1 MILFSL
7 KLIFIFSQ
15 KTDYVTSNHLKGII
29 NILEE
34 RENFMETILNAL
46 NPSQREAVEHIDG
59 AMLILAGAGSGKT
72 KTLTTRLAYLVGEVG
87 IDPAN
92 TLTLTFTNKAASEM
106 RERALK
112 LMPSRVSYPPL
123 LCTFH
128 KFGLLFLKFH
138 IEKLGRS
145 NGFVIIDSDD
155 KKRLIRAI
163 AKEKK
168 IDLNLAFIA
177 SEISKYKNSILS
189 PELVLEKAELP
200 DYKKIASIYVD
211 YQKNIEENNLVD
223 FDDLLMLTYKI
234 LSENDDLRKETSN
247 RYKYIMVDEYQDTN
261 ELQFQLLELLSS
273 EHNNLCVVGDDDQSI
288 YGWRGANIRNILEFS
303 NNFETC
309 KTVKL
314 ETNYRSTEP
323 ILKAANTLIEHN
335 STRLGKKLTSHKG
348 AGDDVKLLHSLD
360 ESMEAKAIAHA
371 IQKLLDE
378 GTDPDEIAVLYRINA
393 LSRSLEEGFSK
404 AGLGFKLIGGM
415 RFYER
420 AEIKDLI
427 SYLRVLS
434 NPHDDFSLVRII
446 NKPKRG
452 IGKASIEKLQKAAFD
467 TKDSLYGYVQKMTLG
482 EVDTIVSKKVS
493 TSLAQLV
500 QDIAFLQ
507 EALQSE
513 LGNFITLFE
522 ERIKLKDHYAGM
534 VDGMDRILNI
544 DEFYGYFRDAIIKNP
559 DLTLDEFLN
568 DISLQ
573 SDQDQIEENAIT
585 IMSIHAAKGLEFE
598 HLFVIGLEE
607 EFFPLLG
614 EGCNMEEERRLG
626 YVAITRA
633 KSDLTLC
640 YVDSR
645 FYKGR
650 RKMIDKSRFLG
661 EAGLIQDTSLKIT
674 KQADFKKGDL
684 VKHKIFGIGRVQ
696 AANKSGKEYKL
707 LINFGGN
714 KKEILSSFVQS
725 I

>member
-1 MILFSL
+1 
-7 KLIFIFSQ
+7 
-15 KTDYVTSNHLKGII
+15 
-29 NILEE
+29 
-34 RENFMETILNAL
+34 METILNAL

-59 AMLILAGAGSGKT
+59 PMLILAGAGSGKT

-92 TLTLTFTNKAASEM
+92 TLTLTFTNKAAAEM

-112 LMPSRVSYPPL
+112 LMPAKVSYPPL

-145 NGFVIIDSDD
+145 NAFVIIDSDD
-155 KKRLIRAI
+155 KKRLLRSI
-163 AKEKK
+163 AKELK
-168 IDLNLAFIA
+168 IDLNISFIA
-177 SEISKYKNSILS
+177 SEISKYKNSLLS

-200 DYKKIASIYVD
+200 DYKQIANIYVK
-211 YQKNIEENNLVD
+211 YQANIEENNLVD
-223 FDDLLMLTYKI
+223 FDDLLMLTHKI
-234 LSENDDLRKETSN
+234 LSENDALRKETSQ
-247 RYKYIMVDEYQDTN
+247 RYQYIMVDEYQDTN

-288 YGWRGANIRNILEFS
+288 YGWRGANIRNILEFA

-335 STRLGKKLTSHKG
+335 STRLGKKLTSQKG
-348 AGDDVKLLHSLD
+348 AGQEVKLLHSLD
-360 ESMEAKAIAHA
+360 ESMEAKAIAHDVL
-371 IQKLLDE
+371 KLLDE
-378 GTDPDEIAVLYRINA
+378 GADPDEIAVLYRINA
-393 LSRSLEEGFSK
+393 LSRSLEEGFTK
-404 AGLGFKLIGGM
+404 AGVGFKLIGGM

-434 NPHDDFSLVRII
+434 NPHDDFSLIRII

-467 TKDSLYGYVQKMTLG
+467 AHMSLYQYIEKSGQG
-482 EVDTIVSKKVS
+482 ELPSVISKKVA
-493 TSLAQLV
+493 TALEKLV
-500 QDIAFLQ
+500 EDITLLQD
-507 EALQSE
+507 ALENE

-534 VDGMDRILNI
+534 VDGFDRILNI
-544 DEFYGYFRDAIIKNP
+544 DEFYGYFRDAVVKNP

-573 SDQDQIEENAIT
+573 SDQDQVEEDTIT

-614 EGCNMEEERRLG
+614 EGSNMEEERRLG

-674 KQADFKKGDL
+674 KSSAFKKGDL

>member
-1 MILFSL
+1 MEQ
-7 KLIFIFSQ
+7 IFES
-15 KTDYVTSNHLKGII
+15 
-29 NILEE
+29 
-34 RENFMETILNAL
+34 L

-72 KTLTTRLAYLVGEVG
+72 KTLTARLAYLVGEVG

-92 TLTLTFTNKAASEM
+92 TLTLTFTNKAAAEM

-112 LMPSRVSYPPL
+112 LMPTKVSYPPL

-145 NGFVIIDSDD
+145 NTFVIIDSDD
-155 KKRLIRAI
+155 KKRLLRSI
-163 AKEKK
+163 AKELK
-168 IDLNLAFIA
+168 IDLNLSFIA
-177 SEISKYKNSILS
+177 SEISKYKNSLLT
-189 PELVLEKAELP
+189 PEVVIQKAELS
-200 DYKKIASIYVD
+200 DYKQVAKIYEQ
-211 YQKNIEENNLVD
+211 YQANIEENNLVD

-234 LSENDDLRKETSN
+234 LDENEALRKETSN

-261 ELQFQLLELLSS
+261 ELQYRLLEHLCS
-273 EHNNLCVVGDDDQSI
+273 EHENICVVGDDDQSI
-288 YGWRGANIRNILEFS
+288 YGWRGANIRNILEFAD
-303 NNFETC
+303 NFKET

-348 AGDDVKLLHSLD
+348 KGQEVKLLHSLD
-360 ESMEAKAIAHA
+360 ESMEAKAIAHE
-371 IQKLLDE
+371 IHELLDS
-378 GTDPDEIAVLYRINA
+378 GVDPDEIAVLYRINA

-404 AGLGFKLIGGM
+404 EGLSFKLIGGM

-420 AEIKDLI
+420 AEIKDII
-427 SYLRVLS
+427 SYFRVLA
-434 NPHDDFSLVRII
+434 NLHDDFSLMRII

-452 IGKASIEKLQKAAFD
+452 IGKASIEKLRKAAFE
-467 TKDSLYGYVQKMTLG
+467 TQMSLFSYIEESLAGRQ
-482 EVDTIVSKKVS
+482 EIVISKKVA
-493 TSLAQLV
+493 TALTKLLE
-500 QDIAFLQ
+500 DITVLQ
-507 EALQSE
+507 EEAKST
-513 LGNFITLFE
+513 LGNFITLFD

-534 VDGMDRILNI
+534 MDGFDRIMNI
-544 DEFYGYFRDAIIKNP
+544 DEFYGYFRDAVIKNP

-573 SDQDQIEENAIT
+573 SDQDQIEDDAIT

-598 HLFVIGLEE
+598 HLYVIGLEE

-661 EAGLIQDTSLKIT
+661 EAGLIQDASLKIT
-674 KQADFKKGDL
+674 KASTFKKGDL

>member
-1 MILFSL
+1 
-7 KLIFIFSQ
+7 
-15 KTDYVTSNHLKGII
+15 
-29 NILEE
+29 
-34 RENFMETILNAL
+34 METILNAL
-46 NPSQREAVEHIDG
+46 NSSQQEAVEHIDG
-59 AMLILAGAGSGKT
+59 PMLILAGAGSGKT
-72 KTLTTRLAYLVGEVG
+72 KTLTSRLAYLVGVVG

-92 TLTLTFTNKAASEM
+92 TLTLTFTNKAAAEM

-145 NGFVIIDSDD
+145 NSFVIIDSDD
-155 KKRLIRAI
+155 KKRLIRSI
-163 AKEKK
+163 AKEQKT
-168 IDLNLAFIA
+168 DLNISFIA

-189 PELVLEKAELP
+189 PEVVLEKAELP
-200 DYKKIASIYVD
+200 DYKKVANIYVE

-234 LSENDDLRKETSN
+234 LLEHDDLRKETSN
-247 RYKYIMVDEYQDTN
+247 RYQYIMVDEYQDTN
-261 ELQFQLLELLSS
+261 ELQFQLLELLAS

-303 NNFETC
+303 NNFQNC

-323 ILKAANTLIEHN
+323 ILKAANMLIEHN

-348 AGDDVKLLHSLD
+348 AGEEVKLLHSLD
-360 ESMEAKAIAHA
+360 ESMEAKAIAHE
-371 IQKLLDE
+371 IQKLLDK

-404 AGLGFKLIGGM
+404 AGLAFKLIGGM

-434 NPHDDFSLVRII
+434 NPHDDFSLIRII

-452 IGKASIEKLQKAAFD
+452 IGKASIEKLTKAAYEHK
-467 TKDSLYGYVQKMTLG
+467 TSLYGFIEKMLRG
-482 EVDTIVSKKVS
+482 DAQTIVSKKVS
-493 TSLAQLV
+493 TSLDTLV
-500 QDIAFLQ
+500 KDIHLLQ
-507 EALQSE
+507 EAIENE

-522 ERIKLKDHYAGM
+522 EHIKLKEHYAGM
-534 VDGMDRILNI
+534 VDGMERILNI
-544 DEFYGYFRDAIIKNP
+544 DEFYGYFRDAVTKNP
-559 DLTLDEFLN
+559 DLNLDEFLN

-674 KQADFKKGDL
+674 KQAAFKKGDL

>member
-1 MILFSL
+1 LD
-7 KLIFIFSQ
+7 
-15 KTDYVTSNHLKGII
+15 T
-29 NILEE
+29 
-34 RENFMETILNAL
+34 L
-46 NPSQREAVEHIDG
+46 NPAQREAVEHIDG
-59 AMLILAGAGSGKT
+59 PMLMLAGAGSGKT

-92 TLTLTFTNKAASEM
+92 TLTLTFTNKAAAQM

-112 LMPSRVSYPPL
+112 LMPSKVSYPPL

-145 NGFVIIDSDD
+145 NAFVIIDSDD
-155 KKRLIRAI
+155 KKRLLRNIS
-163 AKEKK
+163 KELK
-168 IDLNLAFIA
+168 IDLNISFIA

-189 PELVLEKAELP
+189 PEVVAQKAELP
-200 DYKKIASIYVD
+200 DYKKVAAIYSK
-211 YQKNIEENNLVD
+211 YQANIEENNLVD

-234 LSENDDLRKETSN
+234 LEENKDLRKETSQ

-261 ELQFQLLELLSS
+261 ELQFQLLKLLSS

-288 YGWRGANIRNILEFS
+288 YGWRGANIRNILEFAD
-303 NNFETC
+303 NFDVC

-314 ETNYRSTEP
+314 ETNYRSTQP
-323 ILKAANTLIEHN
+323 ILEAANTLIEHN
-335 STRLGKKLTSHKG
+335 RTRLGKKLTSHKG
-348 AGDDVKLLHSLD
+348 KGEKVKLLHSLD
-360 ESMEAKAIAHA
+360 ESMEAKAIAKEV
-371 IQKLLDE
+371 QKLLDS

-404 AGLGFKLIGGM
+404 EGVGFKLIGGM

-420 AEIKDLI
+420 AEIKDII
-427 SYLRVLS
+427 SYLRALA
-434 NPHDDFSLVRII
+434 NPNDDFSLVRII

-452 IGKASIEKLQKAAFD
+452 IGKASIDKLRKAAFD
-467 TKDSLYGYVQKMTLG
+467 AKTSMYEYIERSLKG
-482 EVDTIVSKKVS
+482 ELEVVISKKVAS
-493 TSLAQLV
+493 SLTKLLEDVALL
-500 QDIAFLQ
+500 QDEIQ
-507 EALQSE
+507 YRM
-513 LGNFITLFE
+513 GNFITLFE
-522 ERIKLKDHYAGM
+522 ESIKLKDHYAGM
-534 VDGMDRILNI
+534 VDGYDRILNI
-544 DEFYGYFRDAIIKNP
+544 DEFYGYFRDAVMKNP
-559 DLTLDEFLN
+559 DLSLDEFLN

-573 SDQDQIEENAIT
+573 SDQDQLEENTIT
-585 IMSIHAAKGLEFE
+585 IMSIHASKGLEFE

-614 EGCNMEEERRLG
+614 EGTNMEEERRLG

-661 EAGLIQDTSLKIT
+661 EAGLIQDTSLKIS
-674 KQADFKKGDL
+674 KSSEFKKGDL

>member
-1 MILFSL
+1 
-7 KLIFIFSQ
+7 
-15 KTDYVTSNHLKGII
+15 
-29 NILEE
+29 
-34 RENFMETILNAL
+34 MEQILNEL

-72 KTLTTRLAYLVGEVG
+72 KTLTARLAYLVGEVG

-106 RERALK
+106 RVRALK
-112 LMPSRVSYPPL
+112 LMPNKVSYPPL

-145 NGFVIIDSDD
+145 NSFVIIDSDD
-155 KKRLIRAI
+155 KKRLLRSI
-163 AKEKK
+163 AKELK
-168 IDLNLAFIA
+168 IDLNISFIA
-177 SEISKYKNSILS
+177 SEISKYKNSLLT
-189 PELVLEKAELP
+189 PEVVIQKAELA
-200 DYKKIASIYVD
+200 DYKKVAKIYAL
-211 YQKNIEENNLVD
+211 YQANIEENNLVD
-223 FDDLLMLTYKI
+223 FDDLLMLTYQI
-234 LSENDDLRKETSN
+234 LDEHPELRKETSN

-261 ELQFQLLELLSS
+261 ELQFRLLEHLCS
-273 EHNNLCVVGDDDQSI
+273 EHGNLCVVGDDDQSI
-288 YGWRGANIRNILEFS
+288 YGWRGANIRNILEFAD
-303 NNFETC
+303 NFKNT

-314 ETNYRSTEP
+314 ETNYRSTNP

-348 AGDDVKLLHSLD
+348 AGEDVKLLHSLD
-360 ESMEAKAIAHA
+360 ESMEAKAIAHQ
-371 IQKLLDE
+371 IHKLIDK
-378 GTDPDEIAVLYRINA
+378 GADHDEIAVLYRINA
-393 LSRSLEEGFSK
+393 LSRSLEEGFTK
-404 AGLGFKLIGGM
+404 DGLGFKLIGGM

-420 AEIKDLI
+420 AEIKDII
-427 SYLRVLS
+427 SYFRVLA
-434 NPHDDFSLVRII
+434 NPHDDFSLLRII

-452 IGKASIEKLQKAAFD
+452 IGKASIGKLQKAAFD
-467 TKDSLYGYVQKMTLG
+467 TQLSLYGYIEQSTNGKLP
-482 EVDTIVSKKVS
+482 IVISKKVAAAL
-493 TSLAQLV
+493 TKLV
-500 QDIAFLQ
+500 EDIKVLQ
-507 EALQSE
+507 EEAQTT

-522 ERIKLKDHYAGM
+522 ERIKLKDHYAAM
-534 VDGMDRILNI
+534 VDGFDRILNI
-544 DEFYGYFRDAIIKNP
+544 DEFYGYFRDAVIKNP

-573 SDQDQIEENAIT
+573 SDQDQIEEDAIT

-674 KQADFKKGDL
+674 KSSAFKKGDL

>member
-1 MILFSL
+1 
-7 KLIFIFSQ
+7 
-15 KTDYVTSNHLKGII
+15 
-29 NILEE
+29 
-34 RENFMETILNAL
+34 MEHILNEL

-59 AMLILAGAGSGKT
+59 TMLILAGAGSGKT

-106 RERALK
+106 RERATK
-112 LMPSRVSYPPL
+112 IIPSRSSYPPL

-138 IEKLGRS
+138 IEKLGRK
-145 NGFVIIDSDD
+145 NTFVIIDSDD
-155 KKRLIRAI
+155 KKRLLRSI
-163 AKEKK
+163 AKELS
-168 IDLNLAFIA
+168 IDLNIAFIA
-177 SEISKYKNSILS
+177 SEISKYKNSLLT
-189 PELVLEKAELP
+189 PEVVVEKAELS
-200 DYKKIASIYVD
+200 DYKKIAKIYTL
-211 YQKNIEENNLVD
+211 YQRNIEENNLVD

-234 LSENDDLRKETSN
+234 LEDDSVLRKEISN
-247 RYKYIMVDEYQDTN
+247 KYQYIMVDEYQDTN
-261 ELQFQLLELLSS
+261 ELQFRLLEHLSC
-273 EHNNLCVVGDDDQSI
+273 EHGNLCVVGDDDQSI

-303 NNFETC
+303 TYFKNT

-348 AGDDVKLLHSLD
+348 SGEEVKLLHSLD
-360 ESMEAKAIAHA
+360 ESMEARAIASI
-371 IQKLLDE
+371 IQKLLE
-378 GTDPDEIAVLYRINA
+378 KGTDPDEIAVLYRINA
-393 LSRSLEEGFSK
+393 LSRSLEEGFTK
-404 AGLGFKLIGGM
+404 EGLGFKLIGGM

-420 AEIKDLI
+420 AEIKDII
-427 SYLRVLS
+427 SYFRVIS
-434 NPHDDFSLVRII
+434 NPHDDFSLLRII

-452 IGKASIEKLQKAAFD
+452 IGKASLIKLQNAAYDAQLSLYSYIEK
-467 TKDSLYGYVQKMTLG
+467 SINGTLPM
-482 EVDTIVSKKVS
+482 IMSKKIA
-493 TSLAQLV
+493 TSLRNFIQSV
-500 QDIAFLQ
+500 QILQ
-507 EALQSE
+507 DETQNS

-522 ERIKLKDHYAGM
+522 EHIKLKDLYASM

-544 DEFYGYFRDAIIKNP
+544 DEFYGYFRDAVIKNP

-585 IMSIHAAKGLEFE
+585 IMSVHAAKGLEFE
-598 HLFVIGLEE
+598 HLFIIGLEE

-661 EAGLIQDTSLKIT
+661 ESGLIQDTSLKIT
-674 KQADFKKGDL
+674 KSSNFKKGDL

-696 AANKSGKEYKL
+696 AANKSGHEYKL

-714 KKEILSSFVQS
+714 KKEILSSFVQK

>member
-1 MILFSL
+1 
-7 KLIFIFSQ
+7 
-15 KTDYVTSNHLKGII
+15 
-29 NILEE
+29 
-34 RENFMETILNAL
+34 MEAILNTL
-46 NPSQREAVEHIDG
+46 NPAQREAVEHIDG

-72 KTLTTRLAYLVGEVG
+72 KTLTTRLAYLIGEVG
-87 IDPAN
+87 IDPAS
-92 TLTLTFTNKAASEM
+92 TLTLTFTNKAAAEM

-112 LMPSRVSYPPL
+112 LMPNRVSYPPL

-145 NGFVIIDSDD
+145 NNFVIIDSDD
-155 KKRLIRAI
+155 KKRLLRSI
-163 AKEKK
+163 AKELKV
-168 IDLNLAFIA
+168 DLNLSFIA
-177 SEISKYKNSILS
+177 SEISKYKNTLLT
-189 PELVLEKAELP
+189 PEVVIQKAELP
-200 DYKKIASIYVD
+200 DYKKVARIYEA
-211 YQKNIEENNLVD
+211 YQSNIVENNLVD
-223 FDDLLMLTYKI
+223 FDDLLMLTYQI
-234 LSENDDLRKETSN
+234 LESNDDLRRETSE

-261 ELQFQLLELLSS
+261 ELQYRLLELLAS
-273 EHNNLCVVGDDDQSI
+273 EHENLCVVGDDDQSI
-288 YGWRGANIRNILEFS
+288 YGWRGANIRNILEFADS
-303 NNFETC
+303 FKNC

-323 ILKAANTLIEHN
+323 ILKAANALIEHN
-335 STRLGKKLTSHKG
+335 STRLGKTLTSHKG
-348 AGDDVKLLHSLD
+348 EGPDVKLLHSLD
-360 ESMEAKAIAHA
+360 ESMEAKAIAHQIHDLIDQGA
-371 IQKLLDE
+371 
-378 GTDPDEIAVLYRINA
+378 DPDEIAVLYRINA

-404 AGLGFKLIGGM
+404 EGLNFKLIGGM

-420 AEIKDLI
+420 AEIKDII
-427 SYLRVLS
+427 SYFRVFA
-434 NPHDDFSLVRII
+434 NPTDDFSLLRII

-467 TKDSLYGYVQKMTLG
+467 AQLPLFVYIKESLEGRQPLV
-482 EVDTIVSKKVS
+482 ISKKVAGA
-493 TSLAQLV
+493 LAKLV
-500 QDIAFLQ
+500 EDIEILRV
-507 EALQSE
+507 EMEENLE
-513 LGNFITLFE
+513 NFITLFE

-534 VDGMDRILNI
+534 VDGFDRILNI
-544 DEFYGYFRDAIIKNP
+544 DEFYGYFRDAVSKNP

-573 SDQDQIEENAIT
+573 SDQDQIEENAVT

-598 HLFVIGLEE
+598 HLFVIGMEE

-650 RKMIDKSRFLG
+650 RKMLDKSRFLG
-661 EAGLIQDTSLKIT
+661 EAGLIQDASLKIT
-674 KQADFKKGDL
+674 KQAAFKKGDL

-714 KKEILSSFVQS
+714 KKEILSSFVQAV
-725 I
+725 

>member
-1 MILFSL
+1 MEQ
-7 KLIFIFSQ
+7 IFDS
-15 KTDYVTSNHLKGII
+15 
-29 NILEE
+29 
-34 RENFMETILNAL
+34 L
-46 NPSQREAVEHIDG
+46 NPSQAEAVKHIDG

-72 KTLTTRLAYLVGEVG
+72 KTLTARLAYLVGVVG

-92 TLTLTFTNKAASEM
+92 TLTLTFTNKAAAEM

-138 IEKLGRS
+138 IEKLGR
-145 NGFVIIDSDD
+145 NNTFVIIDSDD
-155 KKRLIRAI
+155 KKRLLRSI
-163 AKEKK
+163 AKELK
-168 IDLNLAFIA
+168 IDLNLSFIA

-189 PELVLEKAELP
+189 PEVVMQKTELP
-200 DYKKIASIYVD
+200 DYKKIAKIYEV
-211 YQKNIEENNLVD
+211 YQANIEENNLVD

-234 LSENDDLRKETSN
+234 LDENIELRKETSN
-247 RYKYIMVDEYQDTN
+247 KYKYIMVDEYQDTN
-261 ELQFQLLELLSS
+261 ELQYRLLEHLCS
-273 EHNNLCVVGDDDQSI
+273 EHENICVVGDDDQSI
-288 YGWRGANIRNILEFS
+288 YGWRGANIRNILEFAD
-303 NNFETC
+303 NFKNT

-314 ETNYRSTEP
+314 EINYRSTEP

-348 AGDDVKLLHSLD
+348 SGGEVKLLHSLD
-360 ESMEAKAIAHA
+360 ESMESKAIAHA
-371 IQKLLDE
+371 INELLNS
-378 GTDPDEIAVLYRINA
+378 GINPDDIAVLYRINA

-404 AGLGFKLIGGM
+404 EGLSFKLIGGM

-420 AEIKDLI
+420 AEIKDII
-427 SYLRVLS
+427 SYFRVLA
-434 NPHDDFSLVRII
+434 NPNDDFSLLRII

-452 IGKASIEKLQKAAFD
+452 IGKASIEKLRKVAFD
-467 TKDSLYGYVQKMTLG
+467 TQMPIYSYIKESIAGTQPLVL
-482 EVDTIVSKKVS
+482 SKKI
-493 TSLAQLV
+493 TISLTQLIE
-500 QDIAFLQ
+500 DI
-507 EALQSE
+507 EALQEEAKSNI
-513 LGNFITLFE
+513 GNFINMFD
-522 ERIKLKDHYAGM
+522 ERIKLKDHYVGM
-534 VDGMDRILNI
+534 ADGFDRIMNI
-544 DEFYGYFRDAIIKNP
+544 DEFYGYFRDATSKNLE
-559 DLTLDEFLN
+559 LTLDQFLN

-573 SDQDQIEENAIT
+573 SDQDQIEDNAIT

-633 KSDLTLC
+633 KSNLTLC

-661 EAGLIQDTSLKIT
+661 EAGLIQDTSLKIS
-674 KQADFKKGDL
+674 KSSSYKKGDL

-696 AANKSGKEYKL
+696 AANKSGREYKL

>member
-1 MILFSL
+1 
-7 KLIFIFSQ
+7 
-15 KTDYVTSNHLKGII
+15 
-29 NILEE
+29 
-34 RENFMETILNAL
+34 METILNAL

-92 TLTLTFTNKAASEM
+92 TLTLTFTNKAAAEM
-106 RERALK
+106 RERALN
-112 LMPSRVSYPPL
+112 LMPAKVSYPPL

-145 NGFVIIDSDD
+145 NAFVIIDSDD
-155 KKRLIRAI
+155 KKRLLRTI
-163 AKEKK
+163 AKSLK
-168 IDLNLAFIA
+168 IDLNIAFIA

-189 PELVLEKAELP
+189 PEVVLEKAELP
-200 DYKKIASIYVD
+200 DYKKVASIYAQ
-211 YQKNIEENNLVD
+211 YQSNIIENNLVD
-223 FDDLLMLTYKI
+223 FDDLLMLTYQI
-234 LSENDDLRKETSN
+234 LKEDNALRKETSN

-314 ETNYRSTEP
+314 ETNYRSTDP

-348 AGDDVKLLHSLD
+348 EGEKVKLLHSLD
-360 ESMEAKAIAHA
+360 ESMEAKAIAYN
-371 IQKLLDE
+371 IKKLLDKGINPE
-378 GTDPDEIAVLYRINA
+378 EIAVLYRINA
-393 LSRSLEEGFSK
+393 LSRSLEEGFTK

-420 AEIKDLI
+420 AEIKDII
-427 SYLRVLS
+427 SYFRVLS
-434 NPHDDFSLVRII
+434 NPNDDFSLIRII

-467 TKDSLYGYVQKMTLG
+467 AHISLYEYITQSNAGTLPT
-482 EVDTIVSKKVS
+482 VISKKVS
-493 TSLAQLV
+493 TSLAKLLEDITLL
-500 QDIAFLQ
+500 QDEIQ
-507 EALQSE
+507 QT

-522 ERIKLKDHYAGM
+522 ERIKLKDHYASM
-534 VDGMDRILNI
+534 VDGFDRILNI
-544 DEFYGYFRDAIIKNP
+544 DEFYGFFRDAVIKNP
-559 DLTLDEFLN
+559 DLSLDEFLN

-573 SDQDQIEENAIT
+573 SDQDQLEEDTVT
-585 IMSIHAAKGLEFE
+585 IMSIHASKGLEFE

-674 KQADFKKGDL
+674 KQAAFKKGDL

>member
-1 MILFSL
+1 
-7 KLIFIFSQ
+7 
-15 KTDYVTSNHLKGII
+15 
-29 NILEE
+29 
-34 RENFMETILNAL
+34 MEHILNEL

-59 AMLILAGAGSGKT
+59 SMLILAGAGSGKT
-72 KTLTTRLAYLVGEVG
+72 KTLTTRLAYLVGEIG

-106 RERALK
+106 RIRATK
-112 LMPSRVSYPPL
+112 LISSRSSYPPL

-138 IEKLGRS
+138 IEKLGRK
-145 NGFVIIDSDD
+145 NTFVIIDSDD
-155 KKRLIRAI
+155 KKRLLRSIT
-163 AKEKK
+163 KELS
-168 IDLNLAFIA
+168 IDLNIAFIA
-177 SEISKYKNSILS
+177 SEISKYKNSLLT
-189 PELVLEKAELP
+189 PEVVIEKAELS
-200 DYKKIASIYVD
+200 DYKKIAKIYTR
-211 YQKNIEENNLVD
+211 YQSNIEENNLVD

-234 LSENDDLRKETSN
+234 LDDDKALRKEVSN
-247 RYKYIMVDEYQDTN
+247 KYQYIMVDEYQDTN
-261 ELQFQLLELLSS
+261 ELQFRLLEHLCS
-273 EHNNLCVVGDDDQSI
+273 EHGNLCVVGDDDQSI

-303 NNFETC
+303 TYFKDT

-348 AGDDVKLLHSLD
+348 TGEDVKLLHSLD
-360 ESMEAKAIAHA
+360 ESMEARAIASK
-371 IQKLLDE
+371 IQKLLQQ

-393 LSRSLEEGFSK
+393 LSRSLEEGFIK
-404 AGLGFKLIGGM
+404 EGLNFKLIGGM

-420 AEIKDLI
+420 AEIKDII
-427 SYLRVLS
+427 SYFRVLS
-434 NPHDDFSLVRII
+434 NPHDDFSLLRII

-452 IGKASIEKLQKAAFD
+452 IGKASLEKLQKAAFD
-467 TKDSLYGYVQKMTLG
+467 AKLSLYSYIEQSLKGSQPMVM
-482 EVDTIVSKKVS
+482 SKKIA
-493 TSLAQLV
+493 TSLTTFVESIQLL
-500 QDIAFLQ
+500 QDA
-507 EALQSE
+507 AKNA

-522 ERIKLKDHYAGM
+522 EQIKLKDHYVGM

-544 DEFYGYFRDAIIKNP
+544 DEFYGYFRDAVKKNP
-559 DLTLDEFLN
+559 DLSLDEFLN

-585 IMSIHAAKGLEFE
+585 IMSVHASKGLEFE
-598 HLFVIGLEE
+598 HLFIIGLEE

-661 EAGLIQDTSLKIT
+661 ESGLIQDTSLKIT
-674 KQADFKKGDL
+674 KSSAFKKGDL

-696 AANKSGKEYKL
+696 AANKSGHEYKL

>member
-1 MILFSL
+1 
-7 KLIFIFSQ
+7 
-15 KTDYVTSNHLKGII
+15 
-29 NILEE
+29 
-34 RENFMETILNAL
+34 MEMILNAL

-92 TLTLTFTNKAASEM
+92 TLTLTFTNKAAAEM

-145 NGFVIIDSDD
+145 NAFVIIDSDD

-168 IDLNLAFIA
+168 IDLNLSFIA

-189 PELVLEKAELP
+189 PEVVVEKAELP
-200 DYKKIASIYVD
+200 DYKKIASIYVE

-234 LSENDDLRKETSN
+234 LSENDTLRKETSM
-247 RYKYIMVDEYQDTN
+247 RYQYIMVDEYQDTN

-288 YGWRGANIRNILEFS
+288 YGWRGANIRNILEFAS
-303 NNFETC
+303 NFEKC

-348 AGDDVKLLHSLD
+348 KGEDIKLLHSLD

-371 IQKLLDE
+371 IQKLLDV

-404 AGLGFKLIGGM
+404 AGLAFKLIGGM

-420 AEIKDLI
+420 AEIKDII
-427 SYLRVLS
+427 SYFRVLS
-434 NPHDDFSLVRII
+434 NPYDDFSLIRII

-452 IGKASIEKLQKAAFD
+452 IGKASIDKLQAAAFEA
-467 TKDSLYGYVQKMTLG
+467 KVSLFEYIVKSLKG
-482 EVDTIVSKKVS
+482 ELPLVISKKVA
-493 TSLAQLV
+493 TSLGKLV
-500 QDIAFLQ
+500 EDVKLLQ
-507 EALQSE
+507 IEISE
-513 LGNFITLFE
+513 TLGNFITLFD

-544 DEFYGYFRDAIIKNP
+544 DEFYGYFRDAVIKNP

-573 SDQDQIEENAIT
+573 SDQDQIEEDAIT

-614 EGCNMEEERRLG
+614 EGSNMEEERRLG

-674 KQADFKKGDL
+674 KQAAFKKGDL